1 MVEIYSINLWALKLP
16 CFSYKNLTQ
25 PRILQQPYSLI
36 FPALNKPRSTPQ
48 IIQPHT
54 KKKKPSSSITNTSHR
69 ASSSIIFSN
78 LENQPPCHFL
88 WSLIVQA
95 TKPFPSL
102 NPWAT
107 PAEHKKN
114 TDSSSIFNLRR
125 GPSLFMAFILVL
137 DQDFNS
143 SPSSFSK
150 TDRHKKLW
158 LVLLKRR
165 ELWLVW
171 RKITFPQRSLPQQA
185 TTVSNISHNLSD
197 QQPLIPPCA
206 SNKGF
211 SPGICSFVF
220 QPRIPSTELVSIRTS
235 CWSLLHQSR
244 HISPVPP

>member
-16 CFSYKNLTQ
+16 CFSYENLTQ

-107 PAEHKKN
+107 PAEHIKN

-143 SPSSFSK
+143 FPSRFSK
-150 TDRHKKLW
+150 TDRQKVVTSVTEKKGAVTGL
-158 LVLLKRR
+158 
-165 ELWLVW
+165 EEN
-171 RKITFPQRSLPQQA
+171 
-185 TTVSNISHNLSD
+185 NISSQKSSSASYHREQHLS
-197 QQPLIPPCA
+197 QPLRPA
-206 SNKGF
+206 TSNPTVCKQQGF
-211 SPGICSFVF
+211 
-220 QPRIPSTELVSIRTS
+220 L
-235 CWSLLHQSR
+235 SR
-244 HISPVPP
+244 HMQFCFPAENPIYRTGFN